1 MDYRD
6 YRKKYGSRNSA
17 NTAGSRP
24 SRPAGPAAGNGTPEN
39 GAGRAVRPAGQPVY
53 RAPGDETPGINTKA
67 HTRVRPAFGTA
78 TKKKAGRASDSKNS
92 ASGKVVLFAI
102 VAMTVLLIVMSL
114 LLILT
119 NDTIWLPDYVASR
132 VTVEAGRKSV
142 KASDFLTDK
151 SHTAEFADGTEYSLN
166 HVGVYK
172 VKIRIDDKK
181 TCTTRLAVKDTVAPT
196 ASPNMITVRVNTSP
210 AASLC
215 VADIYDATDVTV
227 SYRSKPDTSKT
238 GKLPVTLVLKDEGG
252 NTAEIESEITVVEN
266 ATILT
271 TVKIIECG
279 TPVPD
284 VTAFV
289 GTDGEGEFKGDVTMI
304 NTSVPGYYT
313 MTVAAGGEDYEVTL
327 IVRDTKAPAAV
338 VTPQVLYNDGD
349 FPSPARFVS
358 NITDASSVTVTYDV
372 PPVKTASPPYPVK
385 IRLTDMGGNTTVYD
399 SYCTTATDYVPP
411 TVTLLKETLDFT
423 VGDAAIIWRS
433 SVRVADNSGDEVDL
447 VLDTSGV
454 MMTVAGTYTV
464 YYIATDAAGNVTK
477 KPVRLN
483 IHDNTVT
490 DFILNTAVK
499 ALTDQ
504 IITSNMSVLQ
514 QMYAVYNYLSAN
526 TVDKMK
532 YANES
537 PHDDWRREAYLS
549 LTSRR
554 SGDCFAFA
562 AVAQAVF
569 RYLGYDTVMVKKIE
583 NPVTGNHFWIMVN
596 IGSES
601 SPQWYHFDATPQR
614 GDYRIAS
621 YCLTDAQLRAYTRW
635 RNDGL
640 GPNEQY
646 YNFDESLYPK
656 SGTRTLV
663 NLPRIPA
670 KYYD

>member
-17 NTAGSRP
+17 NSAGSRP
-24 SRPAGPAAGNGTPEN
+24 LRPAGTSAGNGPPEN

-53 RAPGDETPGINTKA
+53 RAPGDETPGVNTKA

-78 TKKKAGRASDSKNS
+78 TKKKTGRSSDSKNS

-151 SHTAEFADGTEYSLN
+151 SHTAEFTDGTEYSLN

-215 VADIYDATDVTV
+215 VSDIVDATDVTV
-227 SYRSKPDTSKT
+227 SYRSKPDMSKT
-238 GKLPVTLVLKDEGG
+238 GKVPVTLLLKDEGG

-327 IVRDTKAPAAV
+327 IVRDTKAPTAV

-372 PPVKTASPPYPVK
+372 TPVKTASPPYPVK

-411 TVTLLKETLDFT
+411 TVTLLKETLDYT

-454 MMTVAGTYTV
+454 MMTVPGTYTV
-464 YYIATDAAGNVTK
+464 YYVATDAAGNVTK

-490 DFILNTAVK
+490 DFMLNTAVK

-504 IITSNMSVLQ
+504 IITPNMSVLQ

-614 GDYRIAS
+614 GDYRITS